1 MREKTHDT
9 DADTEFTE
17 FAASRAPWLRRVA
30 YLLSG
35 DWHTADDLT
44 QTAITSLYLHWPR
57 VRRMENPDG
66 YARTTLVNAF
76 LAERRSSWRRVLLR
90 FDKEPHAPVTDLDAI
105 LDLREALAALPPR
118 QRATVVL
125 RYYCDL
131 GVEQTAE
138 ALGCSTGTVKSQ
150 TARGLD
156 ALRRALELR
165 HHQDEQ
171 RPLPGPHPGSM
182 DAPLHP
188 VTEGSRT

>member
-1 MREKTHDT
+1 MRETDTETHD
-9 DADTEFTE
+9 EFAE
-17 FAASRAPWLRRVA
+17 FAASRAPWLRRTA

-57 VRRMENPDG
+57 VHRMENPDG
-66 YARTTLVNAF
+66 YARTTLFNAF
-76 LAERRSSWRRVLLR
+76 LAERRSPWRRVLLR
-90 FDKEPHAPVTDLDAI
+90 FEKEPLAPVTDVDSI

-125 RYYCDL
+125 RYYCEL
-131 GVEQTAE
+131 SVEQAAE
-138 ALGCSTGTVKSQ
+138 TLNCSPGTVKSQ

-165 HHQDEQ
+165 HHHDPQE
-171 RPLPGPHPGSM
+171 
-182 DAPLHP
+182 PLHP